1 MNFNM
6 NVSSLLEI
14 EKVELN
20 PENKQLTIRY
30 LGGEWQHFDDF
41 EVYVDIPKKMMSGP
55 FTAVFNGMKLEV
67 TEEQKDDRTTTLFLN
82 ETHLDVMQMNQSGSM
97 EGMEMEESDQ
107 QNAIV
112 ITATSVIPE
121 FPLAIPVEGTAIV
134 AALIVA

>member
-1 MNFNM
+1 
-6 NVSSLLEI
+6 VSSLLEI
-14 EKVELN
+14 EKVKLN
-20 PENKQLTIRY
+20 PENKHSLQFGIQVANGSTLMTLRSMSIY
-30 LGGEWQHFDDF
+30 S
-41 EVYVDIPKKMMSGP
+41 KKMMSGP

-67 TEEQKDDRTTTLFLN
+67 TEEYKDDRTTTLFLN
-82 ETHLDVMQMNQSGSM
+82 GTRLDVMQMNQSGRSM

-121 FPLAIPVEGTAIV
+121 FPLAIPVAGAAIV

>member
-1 MNFNM
+1 
-6 NVSSLLEI
+6 
-14 EKVELN
+14 
-20 PENKQLTIRY
+20 
-30 LGGEWQHFDDF
+30 
-41 EVYVDIPKKMMSGP
+41 MMSGP

-67 TEEQKDDRTTTLFLN
+67 TEEYKDDRTTTLFLN
-82 ETHLDVMQMNQSGSM
+82 GTRLDVMQMNQSGRSM

-121 FPLAIPVEGTAIV
+121 FPLAIPVAGAAIV

>member
-1 MNFNM
+1 
-6 NVSSLLEI
+6 
-14 EKVELN
+14 
-20 PENKQLTIRY
+20 
-30 LGGEWQHFDDF
+30 
-41 EVYVDIPKKMMSGP
+41 
-55 FTAVFNGMKLEV
+55 MKLEV
-67 TEEQKDDRTTTLFLN
+67 TEEYKDDRTTTLFLN
-82 ETHLDVMQMNQSGSM
+82 GTRLDVMQMNQSGRSM

>member
-41 EVYVDIPKKMMSGP
+41 EVYVDIPKK
-55 FTAVFNGMKLEV
+55 
-67 TEEQKDDRTTTLFLN
+67 
-82 ETHLDVMQMNQSGSM
+82 
-97 EGMEMEESDQ
+97 
-107 QNAIV
+107 
-112 ITATSVIPE
+112 
-121 FPLAIPVEGTAIV
+121 
-134 AALIVA
+134 